1 MEIKI
6 CLPRV
11 PAGALANVVGLLGLL
26 GVVLAVGGLTGN
38 WWWSVLAGGV
48 VATALAYVAQ
58 THVEAERAAAEAG
71 PTLDELKRARSA

>member
-6 CLPRV
+6 RLPRI
-11 PAGALANVVGLLGLL
+11 PSGGLANIVGLLGLL

-38 WWWSVLAGGV
+38 WWWSLLAGGV

-58 THVEAERAAAEAG
+58 THVEAEKTTAR
-71 PTLDELKRARSA
+71 PTLVAEGARSA

>member
-6 CLPRV
+6 RLPRI
-11 PAGALANVVGLLGLL
+11 PSGGLANLVGLLGLL

-38 WWWSVLAGGV
+38 WWWSLLAGGM

-58 THVEAERAAAEAG
+58 THVEAEKTGAR
-71 PTLDELKRARSA
+71 PTLVTEGARSA